1 MAFKVRFKV
10 TLKWPIAD
18 KFVCIDNYEGLI
30 FLPFNLSPTVQI
42 YVSIF
47 IKNYARS
54 LAFIMTLKFK
64 LYLCAF

>member
-18 KFVCIDNYEGLI
+18 KFFCINDYEGLI
-30 FLPFNLSPTVQI
+30 FLPFNLSPTIQI
-42 YVSIF
+42 YVFIF
-47 IKNYARS
+47 NKNYARS
-54 LAFIMTLKFK
+54 LAFIMRLKFK